1 MKSVI
6 GITAFAAILAMSS
19 GCDSGSGSG
28 TRSITVGPT
37 TVTAVYGW
45 SGANNKL
52 GFVIFSDLDT
62 PDNVASASAKWAGYI
77 ESPAGLTV
85 HYKHTAGGMDIN
97 GTEYKFAKGRVFLV
111 STKEG
116 SMLVSQ
122 LDIPIRDAEYR
133 AEINRIAEREEV
145 QAFLHR

>member
-1 MKSVI
+1 MKRVI
-6 GITAFAAILAMSS
+6 GITAFAAILVMSS

-111 STKEG
+111 SAKEG

-133 AEINRIAEREEV
+133 AELNRIAEREEV